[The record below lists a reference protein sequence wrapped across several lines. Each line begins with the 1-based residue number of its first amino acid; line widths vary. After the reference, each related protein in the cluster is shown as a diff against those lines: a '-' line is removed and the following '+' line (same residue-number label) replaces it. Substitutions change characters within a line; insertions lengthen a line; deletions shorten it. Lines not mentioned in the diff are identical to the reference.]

1 MRRTPS
7 CEWQP
12 QCYNKAMNPYR
23 NGAANMAHYNDMK
36 TDGYQHHGRSTAIDD
51 HSDLQVLKRIKRYL
65 LPKGFE
71 IDLKLLAE
79 IVEGYDIGDPLA
91 DQLAADNIR
100 FAKPLQQLILQ
111 ANTGDAQTNHKLF
124 DNDSIEGNIRS
135 HPGFVA
141 MTEQFSAHPDWFDP
155 KLAEIGAVAYRRYPL
170 MLIWLLRN
178 VALMA
183 GYSIPALSLPLI
195 QTGALMH
202 DALPRLMRTYA
213 YILAVSEHPHLNDSS
228 NNKAPLSQVLAI
240 GSEGWRQSI
249 KVRQIHT
256 LVRQKLLTGKLTAA
270 DGVISAS
277 AQHHNPDGSWNSD
290 YWGLPI
296 NQTDMIATHLQFS
309 LLIMRGLRL
318 LGARISSEEAEGIL
332 HLWNLASYWMGV
344 DLKRLPQTE
353 AACWEWLY
361 TYLSIQQL
369 DFKMG
374 QPLAKAL
381 HDLPRQLMG
390 EDNRRGRFV
399 EMVNASVTRTLVG
412 DDIGD
417 GLGLPKSRIR
427 FGVLSSVPILFALDT
442 ARQHNSTMAAKLEQ
456 FRAKRQDNMNW
467 WLKKNDGYYKES

>member
-1 MRRTPS
+1 MDSIDIT
-7 CEWQP
+7 
-12 QCYNKAMNPYR
+12 KKIAKTI
-23 NGAANMAHYNDMK
+23 AASGRGNANSNQAHDS
-36 TDGYQHHGRSTAIDD
+36 YQRHGRTTAIDD

-65 LPKGFE
+65 LPKDFV
-71 IDLKLLAE
+71 ISQDLLKEMVA
-79 IVEGYDIGDPLA
+79 GYDIGDPVA
-91 DQLAADNIR
+91 DALAADGIR
-100 FAKPLQQLILQ
+100 FAKPLQQFIISGSNSGSNFD
-111 ANTGDAQTNHKLF
+111 ANLTNNPAFNAL
-124 DNDSIEGNIRS
+124 
-135 HPGFVA
+135 
-141 MTEQFSAHPDWFDP
+141 TEQFSSHPTWFDP
-155 KLAEIGAVAYRRYPL
+155 KLAQIGAVAYRRYPL

-213 YILAVSEHPHLNDSS
+213 YILAVSEHPSLHTSYTRAGNQRQ
-228 NNKAPLSQVLAI
+228 PIEQVLAI

-256 LVRQKLLTGKLTAA
+256 LVRQNLLKGKGNAA
-270 DGVISAS
+270 KGVIPNAD
-277 AQHHNPDGSWNSD
+277 QHHNPDGSWNSA
-290 YWGLPI
+290 YWGIPI

-318 LGARISSEEAEGIL
+318 LGARISTEEAEGIL

-344 DLKRLPQTE
+344 DLQRLPKDE

-399 EMVNASVTRTLVG
+399 EMVNASVTRTLIG

-417 GLGLPKSRIR
+417 GLDLPKSKIR

-442 ARQHNSTMAAKLEQ
+442 ARQHNQTVAEKLEA

-467 WLKKNDGYYKES
+467 WLKKNDDYYK

>member
-1 MRRTPS
+1 MDSINITDKQTADTLNQQS
-7 CEWQP
+7 SI
-12 QCYNKAMNPYR
+12 KPYQR
-23 NGAANMAHYNDMK
+23 
-36 TDGYQHHGRSTAIDD
+36 HGRTTAIDD

-65 LPKGFE
+65 LPKDFV
-71 IDLKLLAE
+71 ISQDLLNE
-79 IVEGYDIGDPLA
+79 IVAGYDIGDSLA
-91 DQLAADNIR
+91 DTLAADGIR
-100 FAKPLQQLILQ
+100 FAKPLQQFIISDSSNSNSNNFDADL
-111 ANTGDAQTNHKLF
+111 ANNSAFNAL
-124 DNDSIEGNIRS
+124 
-135 HPGFVA
+135 
-141 MTEQFSAHPDWFDP
+141 TEQFSHHPTWFDP
-155 KLAEIGAVAYRRYPL
+155 KLAQIGAVAYRRYPL

-213 YILAVSEHPHLNDSS
+213 YILAVSEHPQLNPTSY
-228 NNKAPLSQVLAI
+228 NNRQPLRQVLAI

-256 LVRQKLLTGKLTAA
+256 LVRQNLLKGKGNAA
-270 DGVISAS
+270 KGVIPDAD
-277 AQHHNPDGSWNSD
+277 QHHNPDGSWNTD

-318 LGARISSEEAEGIL
+318 LGARISTEEAAGIL

-344 DLKRLPQTE
+344 DLDRLPKDET
-353 AACWEWLY
+353 ACWEWLY

-417 GLGLPKSRIR
+417 GLDLPKSKIR

-442 ARQHNSTMAAKLEQ
+442 ARQHNQSVAEKLEA

-467 WLKKNDGYYKES
+467 WLKKNDEYYK

>member
-1 MRRTPS
+1 MDAIDLSKKTFKKTVASAQQSASPQQTP
-7 CEWQP
+7 
-12 QCYNKAMNPYR
+12 AF
-23 NGAANMAHYNDMK
+23 
-36 TDGYQHHGRSTAIDD
+36 YQRHGRTTAVDD

-65 LPKGFE
+65 LPKNFV
-71 IDLKLLAE
+71 ISQDLLEE
-79 IVEGYDIGDPLA
+79 IVAGYDIGDSLA
-91 DQLAADNIR
+91 DTLAADGMR
-100 FAKPLQQLILQ
+100 FAKPLEQFIINDGSSSFDADLI
-111 ANTGDAQTNHKLF
+111 K
-124 DNDSIEGNIRS
+124 
-135 HPGFVA
+135 HPAFNA
-141 MTEQFSAHPDWFDP
+141 LTEQFSSHPTWFDP
-155 KLAEIGAVAYRRYPL
+155 KLAQIGAVAYRRYPL

-213 YILAVSEHPHLNDSS
+213 YILAVSEHP
-228 NNKAPLSQVLAI
+228 PLHKPNTSASDTHQPIERVLAI

-256 LVRQKLLTGKLTAA
+256 LVRQNLLKGKGNAA
-270 DGVISAS
+270 KGVIPNAD
-277 AQHHNPDGSWNSD
+277 QHHNPDGSWNTA
-290 YWGLPI
+290 YWGIPI

-318 LGARISSEEAEGIL
+318 LGARISTEEAEGIL
-332 HLWNLASYWMGV
+332 HLWNLASCWMGV
-344 DLKRLPQTE
+344 DLDRLPKDE

-417 GLGLPKSRIR
+417 GLALPKSKIR

-442 ARQHNSTMAAKLEQ
+442 ARQHNQTIAEKLEA

-467 WLKKNDGYYKES
+467 WLKKNDEYYK

>member
-1 MRRTPS
+1 
-7 CEWQP
+7 
-12 QCYNKAMNPYR
+12 
-23 NGAANMAHYNDMK
+23 
-36 TDGYQHHGRSTAIDD
+36 
-51 HSDLQVLKRIKRYL
+51 
-65 LPKGFE
+65 
-71 IDLKLLAE
+71 
-79 IVEGYDIGDPLA
+79 
-91 DQLAADNIR
+91 
-100 FAKPLQQLILQ
+100 
-111 ANTGDAQTNHKLF
+111 
-124 DNDSIEGNIRS
+124 
-135 HPGFVA
+135 
-141 MTEQFSAHPDWFDP
+141 
-155 KLAEIGAVAYRRYPL
+155 

-213 YILAVSEHPHLNDSS
+213 YILAVSEHPSS
-228 NNKAPLSQVLAI
+228 NMSAGNQNKPVEQVLAI

-249 KVRQIHT
+249 QVRQIHT
-256 LVRQKLLTGKLTAA
+256 LVRQSLLKGKGNAA
-270 DGVISAS
+270 TGVIPNAE
-277 AQHHNPDGSWNSD
+277 QHHNPDGSWNTD
-290 YWGLPI
+290 YWGIPI

-318 LGARISSEEAEGIL
+318 LGARISTEEAEGIL

-344 DLKRLPQTE
+344 DLDRLPKDE

-417 GLGLPKSRIR
+417 GLDLPKSKIR

-442 ARQHNSTMAAKLEQ
+442 ARQHNASVAHKLEA

-467 WLKKNDGYYKES
+467 WLKKNDDYYK

>member
-1 MRRTPS
+1 MDSTDVS
-7 CEWQP
+7 NDNTAN
-12 QCYNKAMNPYR
+12 NKSDEPLS
-23 NGAANMAHYNDMK
+23 ANA
-36 TDGYQHHGRSTAIDD
+36 YQRHGRTTAIDD

-65 LPKGFE
+65 LPKGFT
-71 IDLKLLAE
+71 ISQSLLE
-79 IVEGYDIGDPLA
+79 EMVGGYDIGDPLA
-91 DQLAADNIR
+91 DALAAESIR
-100 FAKPLQQLILQ
+100 FAKPLQQLITNDNYQLDTNL
-111 ANTGDAQTNHKLF
+111 ANNHSFGAL
-124 DNDSIEGNIRS
+124 
-135 HPGFVA
+135 
-141 MTEQFSAHPDWFDP
+141 TEQFSSHPQWFDL
-155 KLAEIGAVAYRRYPL
+155 KLAQIGAVAYRRYPL

-213 YILAVSEHPHLNDSS
+213 YILAVSEHPQLDTAARPNQHSID
-228 NNKAPLSQVLAI
+228 QVLAI

-256 LVRQKLLTGKLTAA
+256 LVRSNLLKGKGNAA
-270 DGVISAS
+270 KGVIAD
-277 AQHHNPDGSWNSD
+277 ADQHHNPDGSWNTD
-290 YWGLPI
+290 YWGIPI
-296 NQTDMIATHLQFS
+296 NQTDMVATHLQFS

-344 DLKRLPQTE
+344 DLQRLPKDE

-417 GLGLPKSRIR
+417 GLDLPKSKIR

-442 ARQHNSTMAAKLEQ
+442 ARQHNNTVANKLEA

-467 WLKKNDGYYKES
+467 WLKKNDDYYK

>member
-1 MRRTPS
+1 MITMDKKIINTASTP
-7 CEWQP
+7 
-12 QCYNKAMNPYR
+12 
-23 NGAANMAHYNDMK
+23 
-36 TDGYQHHGRSTAIDD
+36 TDKPDFQSSNAQSSNTYQRHGRTTAIDD

-65 LPKGFE
+65 LPKDFT
-71 IDLKLLAE
+71 ISPALLDE
-79 IVEGYDIGDPLA
+79 IVAGYDIGDPLA
-91 DQLAADNIR
+91 DALAAQSIK
-100 FAKPLQQLILQ
+100 FAKPLQHTIL
-111 ANTGDAQTNHKLF
+111 GDSPNNKLTN
-124 DNDSIEGNIRS
+124 NDLVNNPSFS
-135 HPGFVA
+135 A
-141 MTEQFSAHPDWFDP
+141 LTEQFSSHPDWFDP
-155 KLAEIGAVAYRRYPL
+155 KLAQIGAVAYRRYPL

-213 YILAVSEHPHLNDSS
+213 YILAVSEHPSS
-228 NNKAPLSQVLAI
+228 NMSTRNQNKPIDQVLAI

-249 KVRQIHT
+249 QVRQIHT
-256 LVRQKLLTGKLTAA
+256 LVRQNLLKGKGYAA
-270 DGVISAS
+270 TGVIPNAE
-277 AQHHNPDGSWNSD
+277 QHHNPDGSWNTD
-290 YWGLPI
+290 YWGIPI

-318 LGARISSEEAEGIL
+318 LGARISTEEAEGIL

-344 DLKRLPQTE
+344 DLDRLPKDE

-417 GLGLPKSRIR
+417 GLDLPKSKIR

-442 ARQHNSTMAAKLEQ
+442 ARQHNASVAHKLEA

-467 WLKKNDGYYKES
+467 WLKKNDDYYK

>member
-1 MRRTPS
+1 MDSTDFND
-7 CEWQP
+7 Q
-12 QCYNKAMNPYR
+12 
-23 NGAANMAHYNDMK
+23 ANRASAHASKQKSLVDS
-36 TDGYQHHGRSTAIDD
+36 YQRHGRTTPLDD

-65 LPKGFE
+65 LPKDFV
-71 IDLKLLAE
+71 ISPDLLNEMVA
-79 IVEGYDIGDPLA
+79 GYDIGDPLA
-91 DQLAADNIR
+91 DALAAEGIR
-100 FAKPLQQLILQ
+100 FAKPLQQHIIS
-111 ANTGDAQTNHKLF
+111 NNSNDALK
-124 DNDSIEGNIRS
+124 DNAAFRTL
-135 HPGFVA
+135 
-141 MTEQFSAHPDWFDP
+141 TEQFSCHPYWFDP
-155 KLAEIGAVAYRRYPL
+155 KLAHIGAVAYRRYPL

-213 YILAVSEHPHLNDSS
+213 YILAVSEHPQS
-228 NNKAPLSQVLAI
+228 NMSTHSKRPPIEQVLAV

-249 KVRQIHT
+249 QVRQIHT
-256 LVRQKLLTGKLTAA
+256 LVRQNLLKGKGNAATGIITEA
-270 DGVISAS
+270 D
-277 AQHHNPDGSWNSD
+277 QHHNPDGSWNTA
-290 YWGLPI
+290 YWGVPI

-318 LGARISSEEAEGIL
+318 LGARISKEEAAGIL

-344 DLKRLPQTE
+344 DLQRLPKNE

-417 GLGLPKSRIR
+417 GLDLPKSKIR

-442 ARQHNSTMAAKLEQ
+442 ARQHNQSIDKKLEA

-467 WLKKNDGYYKES
+467 WLKKNDDYYK

>member
-1 MRRTPS
+1 MDIDTP
-7 CEWQP
+7 Q
-12 QCYNKAMNPYR
+12 NKNTPDH
-23 NGAANMAHYNDMK
+23 NIDSFAN
-36 TDGYQHHGRSTAIDD
+36 YQRHGRTTNIND
-51 HSDLQVLKRIKRYL
+51 HSNLQVLQRIKRHL
-65 LPKGFE
+65 LPKDFV
-71 IDLKLLAE
+71 ISPDLLAE
-79 IVEGYDIGDPLA
+79 IVAGYDIGDPIA
-91 DQLAADNIR
+91 DQLAIEGMR
-100 FAKPLQQLILQ
+100 FAKPLLQ
-111 ANTGDAQTNHKLF
+111 AGINGANRDNVDDALAHHPSFMTLATQF
-124 DNDSIEGNIRS
+124 SS
-135 HPGFVA
+135 HP
-141 MTEQFSAHPDWFDP
+141 TWYNP
-155 KLAEIGAVAYRRYPL
+155 KLAEIGAIAYRRYPL

-213 YILAVSEHPHLNDSS
+213 YILAVSEHPQL
-228 NNKAPLSQVLAI
+228 KVGAEQAPISQVLAI
-240 GSEGWRQSI
+240 GSEGWRHSI

-256 LVRQKLLTGKLTAA
+256 LVRQNLLKGKLDSA
-270 DGVISAS
+270 DGVIADSDK
-277 AQHHNPDGSWNSD
+277 HHNADGSWNTE
-290 YWGLPI
+290 YWGVPI
-296 NQTDMIATHLQFS
+296 NQSDMIATHLQFS
-309 LLIMRGLRL
+309 LLIMRGLRI

-344 DLKRLPQTE
+344 DLQRLPKNE

-390 EDNRRGRFV
+390 EDNRKGRFV

-417 GLGLPKSRIR
+417 GLDLPKSKIR

-442 ARQHNSTMAAKLEQ
+442 ARQHNSRVAEKLEQ
-456 FRAKRQDNMNW
+456 FREKRQDNMNW
-467 WLKKNDGYYKES
+467 WLKKNDAYYK

>member
-1 MRRTPS
+1 MTNKES
-7 CEWQP
+7 ANTLNKQP
-12 QCYNKAMNPYR
+12 LA
-23 NGAANMAHYNDMK
+23 DS
-36 TDGYQHHGRSTAIDD
+36 YQRHGRTTAVDD
-51 HSDLQVLKRIKRYL
+51 HSDLQVLRRIKRYL
-65 LPKGFE
+65 LPKDFA
-71 IDLKLLAE
+71 ISQDLLNEMVA
-79 IVEGYDIGDPLA
+79 GYDIGDPLA
-91 DQLAADNIR
+91 DALAADGIR
-100 FAKPLQQLILQ
+100 FANPLQQHIITSTSN
-111 ANTGDAQTNHKLF
+111 NT
-124 DNDSIEGNIRS
+124 NIS
-135 HPGFVA
+135 NNTKDDLKNNSSFSA
-141 MTEQFSAHPDWFDP
+141 LTEQFSSHPDWFDP
-155 KLAEIGAVAYRRYPL
+155 KLAQIGAVAYRRYPL

-213 YILAVSEHPHLNDSS
+213 YILAVSEHPQS
-228 NNKAPLSQVLAI
+228 NMSARHDRKPIEQVLAI

-256 LVRQKLLTGKLTAA
+256 LVRRNLLNGKGNAA
-270 DGVISAS
+270 KGVIAEID
-277 AQHHNPDGSWNSD
+277 QHHNPDGSWNTA
-290 YWGLPI
+290 YWGVPI

-318 LGARISSEEAEGIL
+318 LGARISKEEAEGIL

-344 DLKRLPQTE
+344 DLQRLPKNE
-353 AACWEWLY
+353 AASWEWLY

-417 GLGLPKSRIR
+417 GLDLPKSKIR

-442 ARQHNSTMAAKLEQ
+442 ARQHNQTVDKKLEA

-467 WLKKNDGYYKES
+467 WLKKNDDYYK

>member
-1 MRRTPS
+1 MR
-7 CEWQP
+7 
-12 QCYNKAMNPYR
+12 
-23 NGAANMAHYNDMK
+23 
-36 TDGYQHHGRSTAIDD
+36 
-51 HSDLQVLKRIKRYL
+51 RIKRYL
-65 LPKGFE
+65 LPKGFT
-71 IDLKLLAE
+71 ISQRLLTE
-79 IVEGYDIGDPLA
+79 IVAGYDVGDPIA
-91 DQLAADNIR
+91 DALAADGIH
-100 FAKPLQQLILQ
+100 FAKPLQQYIITDKGASDLI
-111 ANTGDAQTNHKLF
+111 
-124 DNDSIEGNIRS
+124 DN
-135 HPGFVA
+135 PYFCA
-141 MTEQFSAHPDWFDP
+141 LAEQFSGHPDWFDP
-155 KLAEIGAVAYRRYPL
+155 ALAEIGAVAYRRYPL

-195 QTGALMH
+195 ETGALTH

-213 YILAVSEHPHLNDSS
+213 YILAVSEHPQATTSMRHHSR
-228 NNKAPLSQVLAI
+228 PMTPVLAI

-256 LVRQKLLTGKLTAA
+256 LVRQNLLKGKPNARIEGTPDAA
-270 DGVISAS
+270 R
-277 AQHHNPDGSWNSD
+277 HRNPDGSWNCH
-290 YWGLPI
+290 YWGVPI

-318 LGARISSEEAEGIL
+318 LGARISTEEAEGIL
-332 HLWNLASYWMGV
+332 HLWNMASYWMGV
-344 DLKRLPQTE
+344 DVQRLPKDE

-417 GLGLPKSRIR
+417 GLDLPKSKLR

-442 ARQHNSTMAAKLEQ
+442 ARQHNQTIADKLEA

-467 WLKKNDGYYKES
+467 WLKKNDDYYK

>member
-1 MRRTPS
+1 MDSIDINKTATDSTLPHKQPS
-7 CEWQP
+7 VES
-12 QCYNKAMNPYR
+12 YLR
-23 NGAANMAHYNDMK
+23 
-36 TDGYQHHGRSTAIDD
+36 HGRTTAIDD

-65 LPKGFE
+65 LPKNFVISQDLLDE
-71 IDLKLLAE
+71 IIA
-79 IVEGYDIGDPLA
+79 GYDIGDPLA
-91 DQLAADNIR
+91 DALANNGIR
-100 FAKPLQQLILQ
+100 FAKPLQQLII
-111 ANTGDAQTNHKLF
+111 DEKV
-124 DNDSIEGNIRS
+124 DNDLTQNASFN
-135 HPGFVA
+135 A
-141 MTEQFSAHPDWFDP
+141 LTAQFGSHPDWFDP
-155 KLAEIGAVAYRRYPL
+155 KLAQIGAVAYRRYPL

-213 YILAVSEHPHLNDSS
+213 YILAVSEHPQPSMSNDQ
-228 NNKAPLSQVLAI
+228 KPIDQVLAI

-256 LVRQKLLTGKLTAA
+256 LVRQNLLKGKGNAA
-270 DGVISAS
+270 TGVIAEVD
-277 AQHHNPDGSWNSD
+277 QHRNSDGSWNTD
-290 YWGLPI
+290 YWGIPI

-318 LGARISSEEAEGIL
+318 LGARISTEEAEGIL

-344 DLKRLPQTE
+344 DLDRLPKDE
-353 AACWEWLY
+353 AACWKWLY

-417 GLGLPKSRIR
+417 GLDLPKSKIR

-442 ARQHNSTMAAKLEQ
+442 ARQHNQTIAEKLEA
-456 FRAKRQDNMNW
+456 FRFKRQDNMNW
-467 WLKKNDGYYKES
+467 WLKKNDDYYK

>member
-1 MRRTPS
+1 MDSIDITKKIAKI
-7 CEWQP
+7 
-12 QCYNKAMNPYR
+12 N
-23 NGAANMAHYNDMK
+23 AASGRGNANSNQAPDS
-36 TDGYQHHGRSTAIDD
+36 YQRHGRTTAIDD

-65 LPKGFE
+65 LPKDFVISQG
-71 IDLKLLAE
+71 LLEEMVA
-79 IVEGYDIGDPLA
+79 GYDIGDPVA
-91 DQLAADNIR
+91 DALAADGIR
-100 FAKPLQQLILQ
+100 FAKPLQQFIISGSNRGSNFD
-111 ANTGDAQTNHKLF
+111 ANLTNNPAFNAL
-124 DNDSIEGNIRS
+124 
-135 HPGFVA
+135 
-141 MTEQFSAHPDWFDP
+141 TEQFSSHPTWFDP
-155 KLAEIGAVAYRRYPL
+155 KLAQIGAVAYRRYPL

-213 YILAVSEHPHLNDSS
+213 YILAVSEHPSLHKS
-228 NNKAPLSQVLAI
+228 NMSAGNQRQPIEQVLAI

-256 LVRQKLLTGKLTAA
+256 LVRQNLLKGKGNAA
-270 DGVISAS
+270 KGVIPNAD
-277 AQHHNPDGSWNSD
+277 QHHNPDGSWNSA
-290 YWGLPI
+290 YWGIPI

-318 LGARISSEEAEGIL
+318 LGARISTEEAEGIL

-344 DLKRLPQTE
+344 DLQRLPKDE

-374 QPLAKAL
+374 RPLAKAL

-417 GLGLPKSRIR
+417 GLDLPKSKIR

-442 ARQHNSTMAAKLEQ
+442 ARQHNQTVAEKLEA

-467 WLKKNDGYYKES
+467 WLKKNDDYYK

>member
-1 MRRTPS
+1 MDSIDISKKIAKTSAASAR
-7 CEWQP
+7 Q
-12 QCYNKAMNPYR
+12 
-23 NGAANMAHYNDMK
+23 GAGCHQAPVS
-36 TDGYQHHGRSTAIDD
+36 YQRHGRTTAIDD

-65 LPKGFE
+65 LPKDFV
-71 IDLKLLAE
+71 ISQNLLEE
-79 IVEGYDIGDPLA
+79 IVAGYDIGDPIADDLA
-91 DQLAADNIR
+91 SDGIR
-100 FAKPLQQLILQ
+100 FAKPLQQFIIDKKTSSNLKNNSSFNAL
-111 ANTGDAQTNHKLF
+111 
-124 DNDSIEGNIRS
+124 
-135 HPGFVA
+135 
-141 MTEQFSAHPDWFDP
+141 TEQFSRHPDWFDP
-155 KLAEIGAVAYRRYPL
+155 KLAQIGAVAYRRYPL

-178 VALMA
+178 VALMS

-213 YILAVSEHPHLNDSS
+213 YILAVSEHPQLHLDSEHS
-228 NNKAPLSQVLAI
+228 KPNIERVLAI
-240 GSEGWRQSI
+240 GSEGWQQSI

-256 LVRQKLLTGKLTAA
+256 SVRQNLLKGKGNAA
-270 DGVISAS
+270 KGVIPDAN
-277 AQHHNPDGSWNSD
+277 QHHNPDGSWNTA
-290 YWGLPI
+290 YWGIPI

-318 LGARISSEEAEGIL
+318 LGARISTEEAEGIL

-344 DLKRLPQTE
+344 DLQRLPKDE

-374 QPLAKAL
+374 RPLAKAL

-417 GLGLPKSRIR
+417 GLNLPKSKIR

-442 ARQHNSTMAAKLEQ
+442 ARQHNSRVANKLEA

-467 WLKKNDGYYKES
+467 WLKKNDEYYK

>member
-1 MRRTPS
+1 MDSININNTETTTTSRHS
-7 CEWQP
+7 QP
-12 QCYNKAMNPYR
+12 TLAS
-23 NGAANMAHYNDMK
+23 
-36 TDGYQHHGRSTAIDD
+36 YQRHGRTTAIDD
-51 HSDLQVLKRIKRYL
+51 HSNLQVLQRIKRYL
-65 LPKGFE
+65 LPKDFV
-71 IDLKLLAE
+71 ISQDLLEEMVA
-79 IVEGYDIGDPLA
+79 GYDIGDPLT
-91 DQLAADNIR
+91 DTLAADGIR
-100 FAKPLQQLILQ
+100 FAKPLQQLIIDKK
-111 ANTGDAQTNHKLF
+111 TD
-124 DNDSIEGNIRS
+124 DNLLKNPS
-135 HPGFVA
+135 FKTL
-141 MTEQFSAHPDWFDP
+141 TEQFSRHPDWFDP
-155 KLAEIGAVAYRRYPL
+155 KLAQIGAVAYRRYPL

-202 DALPRLMRTYA
+202 EALPRLMRTYA
-213 YILAVSEHPHLNDSS
+213 YILAVSEHPLLPQS
-228 NNKAPLSQVLAI
+228 NTSRHSNRKPIDEVLAI

-256 LVRQKLLTGKLTAA
+256 LVRQNLLKGKGNAA
-270 DGVISAS
+270 AGIIADAD
-277 AQHHNPDGSWNSD
+277 QHHNPDGSWNTD

-344 DLKRLPQTE
+344 DLQRLPKDE

-417 GLGLPKSRIR
+417 GLDLPKSKIR

-442 ARQHNSTMAAKLEQ
+442 ARQHNQTIATKLEA

-467 WLKKNDGYYKES
+467 WLKKNDDYYK

>member
-1 MRRTPS
+1 MDPIDIA
-7 CEWQP
+7 
-12 QCYNKAMNPYR
+12 KKIAKMNATSVQGDTNP
-23 NGAANMAHYNDMK
+23 NQALAS
-36 TDGYQHHGRSTAIDD
+36 YQRHGRTTAIDD

-65 LPKGFE
+65 LPKDFV
-71 IDLKLLAE
+71 ISQDLLQEMVA
-79 IVEGYDIGDPLA
+79 GYDIGDPVADALA
-91 DQLAADNIR
+91 TDGIR
-100 FAKPLQQLILQ
+100 FAKPLQQLIISDSSSGSNLD
-111 ANTGDAQTNHKLF
+111 ANLVNNPAFNAL
-124 DNDSIEGNIRS
+124 
-135 HPGFVA
+135 
-141 MTEQFSAHPDWFDP
+141 TEQFSSHPTWHDP
-155 KLAEIGAVAYRRYPL
+155 KLAQIGAVAYRRYPL

-213 YILAVSEHPHLNDSS
+213 YILAVSEHPPLHKPNISTH
-228 NNKAPLSQVLAI
+228 NNRQPIEQVLAI

-256 LVRQKLLTGKLTAA
+256 IVRQNLLKGKGNAA
-270 DGVISAS
+270 KGVIAN
-277 AQHHNPDGSWNSD
+277 ADQHHNPDGSWNTD
-290 YWGLPI
+290 YWGIPI

-318 LGARISSEEAEGIL
+318 LGARISTEEAEGIL

-344 DLKRLPQTE
+344 DLQRLPKDE

-417 GLGLPKSRIR
+417 GLDLPKSKIR

-442 ARQHNSTMAAKLEQ
+442 ARQHNQSVAEKLEI

-467 WLKKNDGYYKES
+467 WLKKNDDYYK

>member
-1 MRRTPS
+1 MT
-7 CEWQP
+7 
-12 QCYNKAMNPYR
+12 NKES
-23 NGAANMAHYNDMK
+23 ANTLNKQLLADS
-36 TDGYQHHGRSTAIDD
+36 YQRHGRTTAVDD
-51 HSDLQVLKRIKRYL
+51 HSDLQVLRRIKRYL
-65 LPKGFE
+65 LPKDFA
-71 IDLKLLAE
+71 ISQDLLNEMVA
-79 IVEGYDIGDPLA
+79 GYDIGDPLA
-91 DQLAADNIR
+91 DALAADGIR
-100 FAKPLQQLILQ
+100 FANPLQQHIITSTSNNAKDDLKNNSSFSAL
-111 ANTGDAQTNHKLF
+111 
-124 DNDSIEGNIRS
+124 
-135 HPGFVA
+135 
-141 MTEQFSAHPDWFDP
+141 TEQFSSHPDWFDP
-155 KLAEIGAVAYRRYPL
+155 KLAQIGAVAYRRYPL

-213 YILAVSEHPHLNDSS
+213 YILAVSEHPQS
-228 NNKAPLSQVLAI
+228 NMSARHDRKPIEQVLAI

-256 LVRQKLLTGKLTAA
+256 LVRRNLLNGKSSAA
-270 DGVISAS
+270 KGVIAEID
-277 AQHHNPDGSWNSD
+277 QHHNPDGSWNTA
-290 YWGLPI
+290 YWGVPI

-318 LGARISSEEAEGIL
+318 LGARISKEEAEGIL

-344 DLKRLPQTE
+344 DLQRLPKNE
-353 AACWEWLY
+353 AASWEWLY

-417 GLGLPKSRIR
+417 GLDLPKSKIR

-442 ARQHNSTMAAKLEQ
+442 ARQHNQTVDKKLEA

-467 WLKKNDGYYKES
+467 WLKKNDDYYK

>member
-1 MRRTPS
+1 MESIDIT
-7 CEWQP
+7 
-12 QCYNKAMNPYR
+12 KKIAKTI
-23 NGAANMAHYNDMK
+23 AASGRGNANSNQAPDS
-36 TDGYQHHGRSTAIDD
+36 YQRHGRTTAIDD

-65 LPKGFE
+65 LPKDFVISQG
-71 IDLKLLAE
+71 LLEEMVA
-79 IVEGYDIGDPLA
+79 GYDIGDPVA
-91 DQLAADNIR
+91 DALAADGIR
-100 FAKPLQQLILQ
+100 FAKPLQQFITSGSNSGSNFD
-111 ANTGDAQTNHKLF
+111 ANLTNNPAFNAL
-124 DNDSIEGNIRS
+124 
-135 HPGFVA
+135 
-141 MTEQFSAHPDWFDP
+141 TEQFSSHPTWFDP
-155 KLAEIGAVAYRRYPL
+155 KLAQIGAVAYRRYPL

-213 YILAVSEHPHLNDSS
+213 YILAVSEHPPLHKS
-228 NNKAPLSQVLAI
+228 NISAGNQRQPIEQVLAI

-256 LVRQKLLTGKLTAA
+256 LVRQNLLKGKGNAA
-270 DGVISAS
+270 KGVIPNAD
-277 AQHHNPDGSWNSD
+277 QHHNPDGSWNSA
-290 YWGLPI
+290 YWGIPI

-318 LGARISSEEAEGIL
+318 LGARISTEEAEGIL

-344 DLKRLPQTE
+344 DLQRLPKDE

-417 GLGLPKSRIR
+417 GLDLPKSKIR

-442 ARQHNSTMAAKLEQ
+442 ARQHNQTVAEKLEA

-467 WLKKNDGYYKES
+467 WLKKNDDYYK

>member
-1 MRRTPS
+1 MDSIDISNKKTASTLSRKQPS
-7 CEWQP
+7 V
-12 QCYNKAMNPYR
+12 AS
-23 NGAANMAHYNDMK
+23 
-36 TDGYQHHGRSTAIDD
+36 YQRHGRTTAIDD

-65 LPKGFE
+65 LPKNFA
-71 IDLKLLAE
+71 ISQDLLDE
-79 IVEGYDIGDPLA
+79 IVAGYDIGDPLA
-91 DQLAADNIR
+91 DALAAKSIR
-100 FAKPLQQLILQ
+100 FAKPLQQFII
-111 ANTGDAQTNHKLF
+111 
-124 DNDSIEGNIRS
+124 NDSNYQLDTNLTNS
-135 HPGFVA
+135 PSFSA
-141 MTEQFSAHPDWFDP
+141 LTEQFSHHPKWFDP
-155 KLAEIGAVAYRRYPL
+155 KLAQIGALAYRRYPL

-213 YILAVSEHPHLNDSS
+213 YILAVSEHPPLHSNSS
-228 NNKAPLSQVLAI
+228 NNPHSIEQVLAI

-256 LVRQKLLTGKLTAA
+256 LVRQNLLKGKANAA
-270 DGVISAS
+270 TGVIANGG
-277 AQHHNPDGSWNSD
+277 QHHNPDGSWNTD

-318 LGARISSEEAEGIL
+318 LGARISTEEAEGIL

-344 DLKRLPQTE
+344 DLDRLPKDE
-353 AACWEWLY
+353 VACWEWLY

-417 GLGLPKSRIR
+417 GLDLPKSKIR

-442 ARQHNSTMAAKLEQ
+442 ARRHNSRAADKLEA
-456 FRAKRQDNMNW
+456 FRTKRQDNMNW
-467 WLKKNDGYYKES
+467 WLKKNDEYYK

>member
-1 MRRTPS
+1 MSKKTTNTAS
-7 CEWQP
+7 ISTQP
-12 QCYNKAMNPYR
+12 HHQSKES
-23 NGAANMAHYNDMK
+23 
-36 TDGYQHHGRSTAIDD
+36 YQRHGRTTAIND

-65 LPKGFE
+65 LPKDFK
-71 IDLKLLAE
+71 ISPTLLDE
-79 IVEGYDIGDPLA
+79 IVAGYDIGDPLA
-91 DQLAADNIR
+91 DALAAENIR
-100 FAKPLQQLILQ
+100 FAKPLQQAIL
-111 ANTGDAQTNHKLF
+111 GDDISGDHLA
-124 DNDSIEGNIRS
+124 
-135 HPGFVA
+135 HPSFSTLA
-141 MTEQFSAHPDWFDP
+141 EQSSTHPDWFDP
-155 KLAEIGAVAYRRYPL
+155 KLAQIGAVAYRRYPL

-213 YILAVSEHPHLNDSS
+213 YILAVSEHPQLDMSTRNHHNAID
-228 NNKAPLSQVLAI
+228 QVLAI

-256 LVRQKLLTGKLTAA
+256 LVRQNLLKGKGNAA
-270 DGVISAS
+270 TGVIPNAD
-277 AQHHNPDGSWNSD
+277 QHHNPDGSWNTD
-290 YWGLPI
+290 YWGVPI

-318 LGARISSEEAEGIL
+318 LGARISTEEAEGIL

-344 DLKRLPQTE
+344 DLDRLPKDE

-417 GLGLPKSRIR
+417 GLDLPKSKIR

-442 ARQHNSTMAAKLEQ
+442 ARGHNKNIANKLEA

-467 WLKKNDGYYKES
+467 WLKKNDDYYK

>member
-1 MRRTPS
+1 MESIDIT
-7 CEWQP
+7 
-12 QCYNKAMNPYR
+12 KKIAKTI
-23 NGAANMAHYNDMK
+23 AASGRGNANSNQAPDS
-36 TDGYQHHGRSTAIDD
+36 YQRHGRTTAIDD

-65 LPKGFE
+65 LPKDFVISQG
-71 IDLKLLAE
+71 LLEEMVA
-79 IVEGYDIGDPLA
+79 GYDIGDPVA
-91 DQLAADNIR
+91 DALAADGIR
-100 FAKPLQQLILQ
+100 FAKPLQQFIISGSNSGSNFD
-111 ANTGDAQTNHKLF
+111 ANLTNNPAFNAL
-124 DNDSIEGNIRS
+124 
-135 HPGFVA
+135 
-141 MTEQFSAHPDWFDP
+141 TEQFSSHPTWFDP
-155 KLAEIGAVAYRRYPL
+155 KLAQIGAVAYRRYPL

-213 YILAVSEHPHLNDSS
+213 YILAVSEHPPLHKS
-228 NNKAPLSQVLAI
+228 NISAGNQRQPIEQVLAI

-256 LVRQKLLTGKLTAA
+256 LVRQNLLKGKGNAA
-270 DGVISAS
+270 KGVIPNAD
-277 AQHHNPDGSWNSD
+277 QHHNPDGSWNSA
-290 YWGLPI
+290 YWGIPI

-318 LGARISSEEAEGIL
+318 LGARISTEEAEGIL

-344 DLKRLPQTE
+344 DLQRLPKDE

-412 DDIGD
+412 NDIGD
-417 GLGLPKSRIR
+417 GLDLPKSKIR

-442 ARQHNSTMAAKLEQ
+442 ARQHNQTVAEKLEA

-467 WLKKNDGYYKES
+467 WLKKNDDYYK

>member
-1 MRRTPS
+1 MRSRS
-7 CEWQP
+7 SDS
-12 QCYNKAMNPYR
+12 N
-23 NGAANMAHYNDMK
+23 
-36 TDGYQHHGRSTAIDD
+36 YQRHGRTTSIDD
-51 HSDLQVLKRIKRYL
+51 HSDLQVLRRIRRYL
-65 LPKGFE
+65 LPKDFV
-71 IDLKLLAE
+71 ISQTLLDE
-79 IVEGYDIGDPLA
+79 IVAGYDIGDPIADSLA
-91 DQLAADNIR
+91 TDDIR
-100 FAKPLQQLILQ
+100 FAKPLEQSIIDDFVLDTDTSNHQSFIAL
-111 ANTGDAQTNHKLF
+111 TG
-124 DNDSIEGNIRS
+124 
-135 HPGFVA
+135 
-141 MTEQFSAHPDWFDP
+141 QFSAQPSWFDP
-155 KLAEIGAVAYRRYPL
+155 KLAEVGAIAYRRYPL

-183 GYSIPALSLPLI
+183 GYSIPALSLPLL

-213 YILAVSEHPHLNDSS
+213 YILAVSEHPQLSS
-228 NNKAPLSQVLAI
+228 DVDRVLAV

-249 KVRQIHT
+249 KVRQVHT
-256 LVRQKLLTGKLTAA
+256 LVRQSLLKGKLKLS
-270 DGVISAS
+270 DDVIAYRD
-277 AQHHNPDGSWNSD
+277 QHHNSDGSWNSD
-290 YWGLPI
+290 YWGIPI

-318 LGARISSEEAEGIL
+318 LGARMSTEEAEGIL

-344 DLKRLPQTE
+344 DLERLPKDE

-417 GLGLPKSRIR
+417 GLDLPKSKIR

-442 ARQHNSTMAAKLEQ
+442 ARQHNSTAARKLEA

-467 WLKKNDGYYKES
+467 WLKKNDNYYK

>member
-1 MRRTPS
+1 MDSIDISKKIAKTSTASAR
-7 CEWQP
+7 Q
-12 QCYNKAMNPYR
+12 
-23 NGAANMAHYNDMK
+23 GAGCHQAPVS
-36 TDGYQHHGRSTAIDD
+36 YQRHGRTTAIDD

-65 LPKGFE
+65 LPKDFV
-71 IDLKLLAE
+71 ISQNLLEE
-79 IVEGYDIGDPLA
+79 IVAGYDIGDPIADDLA
-91 DQLAADNIR
+91 SDGIR
-100 FAKPLQQLILQ
+100 FAKPLQQFIIDEK
-111 ANTGDAQTNHKLF
+111 A
-124 DNDSIEGNIRS
+124 DSNLKNNS
-135 HPGFVA
+135 SFNA
-141 MTEQFSAHPDWFDP
+141 LTEQFSRHPDWFDP
-155 KLAEIGAVAYRRYPL
+155 KLAQIGAVAYRRYPL

-213 YILAVSEHPHLNDSS
+213 YILAVSEHPQLHLGSEHSKPNIER
-228 NNKAPLSQVLAI
+228 VLAI
-240 GSEGWRQSI
+240 GSEGWQQSI

-256 LVRQKLLTGKLTAA
+256 SVRQNLLKGKGNAA
-270 DGVISAS
+270 KGVIPDAN
-277 AQHHNPDGSWNSD
+277 QHHNPDGSWNTA
-290 YWGLPI
+290 YWGIPI

-318 LGARISSEEAEGIL
+318 LGARISTEEAEGIL

-344 DLKRLPQTE
+344 DLQRLPKDE

-374 QPLAKAL
+374 RPLAKAL

-417 GLGLPKSRIR
+417 GLNLPKSKIR

-442 ARQHNSTMAAKLEQ
+442 ARQHNSRVANKLEA

-467 WLKKNDGYYKES
+467 WLKKNDEYYK

>member
-1 MRRTPS
+1 M
-7 CEWQP
+7 
-12 QCYNKAMNPYR
+12 NKR
-23 NGAANMAHYNDMK
+23 NHTSNIPDDQKAHNQM
-36 TDGYQHHGRSTAIDD
+36 GNYQRHGRTIAIDD

-65 LPKGFE
+65 LPKDFA
-71 IDLKLLAE
+71 ISPALLDE
-79 IVEGYDIGDPLA
+79 IVAGYDIGDPLA
-91 DQLAADNIR
+91 DALATDGLR
-100 FAKPLQQLILQ
+100 FAKPLQQAII
-111 ANTGDAQTNHKLF
+111 
-124 DNDSIEGNIRS
+124 NDDIDPDLAKHSS
-135 HPGFVA
+135 FMA
-141 MTEQFSAHPDWFDP
+141 LTEQFSSHPDWFDP
-155 KLAEIGAVAYRRYPL
+155 KLAQVGAIAYRRYPL

-213 YILAVSEHPHLNDSS
+213 YILAVSEHPQSPANIANGRNPID
-228 NNKAPLSQVLAI
+228 QVLAI

-249 KVRQIHT
+249 QVRQIHT
-256 LVRQKLLTGKLTAA
+256 LVRQNLLKGKGNAA
-270 DGVISAS
+270 KGVIPSAD
-277 AQHHNPDGSWNSD
+277 QHHNPDGSWNTA

-296 NQTDMIATHLQFS
+296 NQTDIIATHLQFS

-318 LGARISSEEAEGIL
+318 LGARISTEEAEGIL

-344 DLKRLPQTE
+344 DLDRLPKDE

-417 GLGLPKSRIR
+417 GLDLPKSKIR

-442 ARQHNSTMAAKLEQ
+442 ARQHNESIAHKLEA

-467 WLKKNDGYYKES
+467 WLKKNDDYYK

>member
-1 MRRTPS
+1 MDSIDTSTTDTDSRPHHKQS
-7 CEWQP
+7 
-12 QCYNKAMNPYR
+12 
-23 NGAANMAHYNDMK
+23 AASYLR
-36 TDGYQHHGRSTAIDD
+36 HGRTTTTDD

-65 LPKGFE
+65 LPKDFVLSQ
-71 IDLKLLAE
+71 DLLSE
-79 IVEGYDIGDPLA
+79 IVAGYDIGDPLA
-91 DQLAADNIR
+91 DALAADGIH
-100 FAKPLQQLILQ
+100 FAKPLQQYIV
-111 ANTGDAQTNHKLF
+111 NDDPDTFDATLTNNPSFNAL
-124 DNDSIEGNIRS
+124 
-135 HPGFVA
+135 
-141 MTEQFSAHPDWFDP
+141 TEQLSSQPDWFDP
-155 KLAEIGAVAYRRYPL
+155 KLAHIGAVAYRRYPL

-213 YILAVSEHPHLNDSS
+213 YILAVSEHPQASMSAGNGRKPTDG
-228 NNKAPLSQVLAI
+228 VLAI

-256 LVRQKLLTGKLTAA
+256 LVRKNLLKGKVNAAA
-270 DGVISAS
+270 DAIVDVD
-277 AQHHNPDGSWNSD
+277 QHRNADGSWNTD
-290 YWGLPI
+290 YWGIPI

-318 LGARISSEEAEGIL
+318 LGARISKEEAEGIL

-344 DLKRLPQTE
+344 DLNRLPKNE
-353 AACWEWLY
+353 SACWEWLY

-381 HDLPRQLMG
+381 HDLPRQIMG
-390 EDNRRGRFV
+390 EENRRGRFV

-417 GLGLPKSRIR
+417 GLDLPKSKIR

-442 ARQHNSTMAAKLEQ
+442 ARQHNQTVAEKLEA
-456 FRAKRQDNMNW
+456 FRSKRQDNMNW
-467 WLKKNDGYYKES
+467 WLKKNDDYYK

>member
-1 MRRTPS
+1 MDSTDFS
-7 CEWQP
+7 D
-12 QCYNKAMNPYR
+12 KANR
-23 NGAANMAHYNDMK
+23 ASTHSLDQKSSADS
-36 TDGYQHHGRSTAIDD
+36 YQRHGRTTAIDD
-51 HSDLQVLKRIKRYL
+51 HSDLQVLKRVKRYL
-65 LPKGFE
+65 LPKNF
-71 IDLKLLAE
+71 IISHDLLEEMVA
-79 IVEGYDIGDPLA
+79 GYDIGDPLA
-91 DQLAADNIR
+91 DALATDGIR
-100 FAKPLQQLILQ
+100 FAKPLQQHIIS
-111 ANTGDAQTNHKLF
+111 NNSNDALK
-124 DNDSIEGNIRS
+124 DN
-135 HPGFVA
+135 VA
-141 MTEQFSAHPDWFDP
+141 FRALTEQFSSHPDWFDP
-155 KLAEIGAVAYRRYPL
+155 KLAQIGAVAYRRYPL

-213 YILAVSEHPHLNDSS
+213 YILAVSEHPQS
-228 NNKAPLSQVLAI
+228 NMSAHSKHAPIEQVLGI

-249 KVRQIHT
+249 QVRQIHT
-256 LVRQKLLTGKLTAA
+256 LIRQNLLKGKGNAA
-270 DGVISAS
+270 AGVIPNAD
-277 AQHHNPDGSWNSD
+277 QHHNPDGSWNTA
-290 YWGLPI
+290 YWGVPI

-318 LGARISSEEAEGIL
+318 LGARISKEEAAGIL

-344 DLKRLPQTE
+344 DLQRLPKDE

-417 GLGLPKSRIR
+417 GLDLPKSKIR

-442 ARQHNSTMAAKLEQ
+442 ARQHNQSIDKKLEA

-467 WLKKNDGYYKES
+467 WLKKNDDYYK

>member
-1 MRRTPS
+1 MDSLDRDTIDHS
-7 CEWQP
+7 SALD
-12 QCYNKAMNPYR
+12 NNASKDAIN
-23 NGAANMAHYNDMK
+23 
-36 TDGYQHHGRSTAIDD
+36 YQRHGRTTAIDD

-65 LPKGFE
+65 LPKDFV
-71 IDLKLLAE
+71 ISQNLLEE
-79 IVEGYDIGDPLA
+79 IVAGYDMGDPMADDLA
-91 DQLAADNIR
+91 SDGIR
-100 FAKPLQQLILQ
+100 FAKPLQQFIIDDKNNLRFDDNALI
-111 ANTGDAQTNHKLF
+111 NHPSFDAL
-124 DNDSIEGNIRS
+124 
-135 HPGFVA
+135 
-141 MTEQFSAHPDWFDP
+141 TEQFSRHPDWFDP
-155 KLAEIGAVAYRRYPL
+155 KLANIGAIAYRRYPL

-213 YILAVSEHPHLNDSS
+213 YILAVSEHPQLHLDSEHS
-228 NNKAPLSQVLAI
+228 KPNIERVLAI
-240 GSEGWRQSI
+240 GSEGWQQSI

-256 LVRQKLLTGKLTAA
+256 LVRQNLLKGKGNAA
-270 DGVISAS
+270 KGVIPDAN
-277 AQHHNPDGSWNSD
+277 QYHLPDGSWNTA
-290 YWGLPI
+290 YWGIPI

-318 LGARISSEEAEGIL
+318 LGARISTEEAEGIL
-332 HLWNLASYWMGV
+332 HLWNLASYWLGV
-344 DLKRLPQTE
+344 DLQRLPKDE

-374 QPLAKAL
+374 RPLAKAL

-390 EDNRRGRFV
+390 KDNRRGRFV

-417 GLGLPKSRIR
+417 GLTLPKSKIR

-442 ARQHNSTMAAKLEQ
+442 ARQHNSRVANKLEA

-467 WLKKNDGYYKES
+467 WLKKNDEYYK

>member
-1 MRRTPS
+1 MAISTQNTIHNS
-7 CEWQP
+7 NLNSTNTTE
-12 QCYNKAMNPYR
+12 KAS
-23 NGAANMAHYNDMK
+23 
-36 TDGYQHHGRSTAIDD
+36 YQRHGRTTAIDD

-65 LPKGFE
+65 LPKDFE
-71 IDLKLLAE
+71 ISSTLLAE
-79 IVEGYDIGDPLA
+79 IVNGYDIGDPLA
-91 DQLAADNIR
+91 DNLAADGIR
-100 FAKPLQQLILQ
+100 FAKPLQQLILTEQ
-111 ANTGDAQTNHKLF
+111 SDVS
-124 DNDSIEGNIRS
+124 DSNQSS
-135 HPGFVA
+135 HPAFVA
-141 MTEQFSAHPDWFDP
+141 MVEQFSTQPDWYDP
-155 KLAEIGAVAYRRYPL
+155 KLAEIGSIAYRRYPL

-213 YILAVSEHPHLNDSS
+213 YILAVSEHSQLDSGT
-228 NNKAPLSQVLAI
+228 KVLAI

-256 LVRQKLLTGKLTAA
+256 LVRQNLLKGKLTSA
-270 DGVISAS
+270 DGIVEDSY
-277 AQHHNPDGSWNSD
+277 QHHNTDGSWNSE
-290 YWGLPI
+290 YWGVPI

-344 DLKRLPQTE
+344 DLQRLPQNE
-353 AACWEWLY
+353 SACWEWLY

-374 QPLAKAL
+374 RPLAKAL

-390 EDNRRGRFV
+390 EDNRKGRFV

-417 GLGLPKSRIR
+417 GLDLPKSKIR

-442 ARQHNSTMAAKLEQ
+442 ARQHNEKVADKLEQ

-467 WLKKNDGYYKES
+467 WLKKNDDYYK